1 MPKIKLTKN
10 ELKKQKESLKRFT
23 RYLPTLELKKQQLLV
38 EVRNVQ
44 RELREIENEIKK
56 LENDVDKWIDVF
68 GEDVG
73 IQDLFEIKEVNTTT
87 DNIAGIDVPIF
98 KDLNIETEEYDL
110 MKYPLWVDFGLEA
123 VKKIIKL
130 KTKIDIL
137 HEQQNI
143 LESELRITIQR
154 INLFD
159 KIKIPESRDN
169 IRKIRIFLG
178 DQQTAAVVRGKISK
192 SKLEKKR
199 IAEANNAG

>member
-44 RELREIENEIKK
+44 REVREIENEIKK

>member
-1 MPKIKLTKN
+1 MPKVKLTKN

-38 EVRNVQ
+38 EVRNTQ
-44 RELREIENEIKK
+44 REVREIESEIKK

-123 VKKIIKL
+123 IKKIIKL

-137 HEQQNI
+137 HEQQDI

-178 DQQTAAVVRGKISK
+178 DQQTAAVVIGKISK

-199 IAEANNAG
+199 IAEINNAG

>member
-44 RELREIENEIKK
+44 REVREIENEIKK
-56 LENDVDKWIDVF
+56 LENDVNKWIDVF
-68 GEDVG
+68 GEDVS

-137 HEQQNI
+137 HEQQDI

>member
-38 EVRNVQ
+38 EVRNIQ
-44 RELREIENEIKK
+44 REVREIGNEIKK

-169 IRKIRIFLG
+169 IKKIRIFLG

>member
-1 MPKIKLTKN
+1 MPKVKLTKN

-38 EVRNVQ
+38 EVRNIQ
-44 RELREIENEIKK
+44 REVREIGNEIKK

-137 HEQQNI
+137 HKQQNI

-199 IAEANNAG
+199 IAEANNVG

>member
-38 EVRNVQ
+38 EVRNIQ
-44 RELREIENEIKK
+44 REVREIGNEIKK

-110 MKYPLWVDFGLEA
+110 MEYPLWVDFGLEV

>member
-44 RELREIENEIKK
+44 REVREIENEIKK

-110 MKYPLWVDFGLEA
+110 MEYPLWVDFGLEA

>member
-44 RELREIENEIKK
+44 REVREIENEIKK

-68 GEDVG
+68 GEDVS

-169 IRKIRIFLG
+169 IKKIRIFLG

>member
-1 MPKIKLTKN
+1 MPKVKLTKN

-38 EVRNVQ
+38 EVRNIQ
-44 RELREIENEIKK
+44 REVREIEDEIEK

-137 HEQQNI
+137 HKQQNI

-199 IAEANNAG
+199 IAEANNVG

>member
-38 EVRNVQ
+38 EVRNIQ
-44 RELREIENEIKK
+44 REVREIGNEIKK

>member
-1 MPKIKLTKN
+1 MPKVKLTKN

-38 EVRNVQ
+38 EVRNIQKEV
-44 RELREIENEIKK
+44 REIGNEIKK

-199 IAEANNAG
+199 IAEANNVG

>member
-38 EVRNVQ
+38 EVRNIQKEV
-44 RELREIENEIKK
+44 RKIESEINK

-73 IQDLFEIKEVNTTT
+73 IQDLFEIKEVNTSI

-98 KDLNIETEEYDL
+98 KDVNIEIEEYDL
-110 MKYPLWVDFGLEA
+110 MEYPLWVDFGMEA

-137 HEQQNI
+137 HEQQDI

-169 IRKIRIFLG
+169 IKKIRIFLG

-199 IAEANNAG
+199 ITEANNAG

>member
-1 MPKIKLTKN
+1 MPKVKLTKN

-38 EVRNVQ
+38 EVRNIQKEV
-44 RELREIENEIKK
+44 REIGNEIKK

-73 IQDLFEIKEVNTTT
+73 IQDLFKIKEVNTTT

-199 IAEANNAG
+199 IAEANNVG

>member
-44 RELREIENEIKK
+44 REVREIENEIKK

-137 HEQQNI
+137 HEQQDI

-199 IAEANNAG
+199 IAEANNVG

>member
-44 RELREIENEIKK
+44 REVREIENEIKK

-68 GEDVG
+68 GEDVS

>member
-38 EVRNVQ
+38 EVRNIQKEV
-44 RELREIENEIKK
+44 RKIESEIKK

>member
-44 RELREIENEIKK
+44 REVREIENEIKK

-98 KDLNIETEEYDL
+98 KDLNIETEKYDL

-199 IAEANNAG
+199 IAEANNVG

>member
-38 EVRNVQ
+38 EVRNIQKEV
-44 RELREIENEIKK
+44 RKIESEIKK

-169 IRKIRIFLG
+169 IKKIRIFLG